1 MNPDPARAFE
11 GRKLMWDGVNYDT
24 RAEAEKRG
32 DAYRADGFDV
42 QLLEQDGKVLVY
54 TRRAV
59 KQVAAP

>member
-1 MNPDPARAFE
+1 
-11 GRKLMWDGVNYDT
+11 MWDGITSDT
-24 RAEAEKRG
+24 RAEAEKRA

>member
-1 MNPDPARAFE
+1 
-11 GRKLMWDGVNYDT
+11 MWDGITSDT
-24 RAEAEKRG
+24 RAEAEKRA
-32 DAYRADGFDV
+32 DAYRANGFDV